1 MTGQCPTGATA
12 ANPRVSCCAGI
23 LSASGSERATT
34 VLSRTAWYSFQEQP
48 GIRFK
53 SSLVSGS
60 LRSFRHDGW
69 GRRATTPDV
78 ATARRR
84 RAADCARREGLPT
97 VDRPFAPYAP
107 PLAYG
112 TSGLHGRCDGP
123 HFMRARACTP
133 CPRCCGMRRGARW
146 APLSLIS
153 SLAGRRVAS
162 GRGARRPATA
172 SLQSCGRSAREL
184 PVRAHQLR
192 ERARMGRMLLSVGSA
207 RAEPR
212 QRVLGVAGITDTTR
226 TGTKRAPPAPPCP
239 TQCRVVVRVM
249 FLVPPGAVNRAGR
262 R

>member
-1 MTGQCPTGATA
+1 M
-12 ANPRVSCCAGI
+12 

-34 VLSRTAWYSFQEQP
+34 VLSKTAWYSFREQP

-123 HFMRARACTP
+123 PFMRARACTP
-133 CPRCCGMRRGARW
+133 CPRCCGMPRLAAELASAPGASCTPARSPTQ
-146 APLSLIS
+146 AHRTRDLLR
-153 SLAGRRVAS
+153 LTAAADGQLDAVA
-162 GRGARRPATA
+162 A
-172 SLQSCGRSAREL
+172 
-184 PVRAHQLR
+184 RAHTGGHPHPQQIRPGPQLPAPR
-192 ERARMGRMLLSVGSA
+192 RQLAMPLAPAARARS
-207 RAEPR
+207 
-212 QRVLGVAGITDTTR
+212 
-226 TGTKRAPPAPPCP
+226 PPC
-239 TQCRVVVRVM
+239 
-249 FLVPPGAVNRAGR
+249 
-262 R
+262 

>member
-1 MTGQCPTGATA
+1 M
-12 ANPRVSCCAGI
+12 

-34 VLSRTAWYSFQEQP
+34 VLSKTAWYSFQEQP

-123 HFMRARACTP
+123 MRNAEGRPVGAPQSHLVAGRAPGGIRSRGETP
-133 CPRCCGMRRGARW
+133 RDGITSVLRPLGSR
-146 APLSLIS
+146 APGTGPIVT
-153 SLAGRRVAS
+153 SLARLAIRSPHLSPIVMSAS
-162 GRGARRPATA
+162 GRLRGFCDNETWIDRRTHVIYGGAARRSYRPWAVGTSFGTLRISVA
-172 SLQSCGRSAREL
+172 RS
-184 PVRAHQLR
+184 H
-192 ERARMGRMLLSVGSA
+192 SFS
-207 RAEPR
+207 
-212 QRVLGVAGITDTTR
+212 
-226 TGTKRAPPAPPCP
+226 
-239 TQCRVVVRVM
+239 
-249 FLVPPGAVNRAGR
+249 
-262 R
+262 